1 MHGLLHLM
9 QALPDVLRVQA
20 LQQAI
25 NQLHSLY
32 DLHWSAFMAQ
42 EDRASLQAS
51 NGCRHALSP
60 SLCGKAPGF
69 MHLLLSTCL
78 KRCWD
83 RQMAGYY
90 LMLIALL
97 AHGKRWCKDVR
108 KLLQLLVSTACTFC
122 LIFRMACMKT
132 GQAPKCNS

>member
-25 NQLHSLY
+25 NHLHSLY
-32 DLHWSAFMAQ
+32 GLHWSAFMAQ

-60 SLCGKAPGF
+60 SLCGKAPGV
-69 MHLLLSTCL
+69 MHLLLHVSRDVGTGRWQGITLCSL
-78 KRCWD
+78 RC
-83 RQMAGYY
+83 
-90 LMLIALL
+90 
-97 AHGKRWCKDVR
+97 
-108 KLLQLLVSTACTFC
+108 S
-122 LIFRMACMKT
+122 RMASAGARMSANFC
-132 GQAPKCNS
+132 SSL